1 MKRWTGRSSTTEA
14 RTEVAKRVLEFVD
27 ELYEIVIH
35 DYDLCRV
42 LGFFRCLIVVG
53 GRGYNVRTGRT

>member
-1 MKRWTGRSSTTEA
+1 LIKRWTGRGSTTEA

-35 DYDLCRV
+35 DYDLCVV
-42 LGFFRCLIVVG
+42 LPFRCLIVVE
-53 GRGYNVRTGRT
+53 GRRYL